1 MFPLILVHLYCKL
14 EQEMFHFYFLQD
26 SNKVSIKFHQFYTE
40 VALWNID
47 TEYGY
52 PFWQEVS

>member
-1 MFPLILVHLYCKL
+1 MFPLILVHLCCTL
-14 EQEMFHFYFLQD
+14 GQEMFHFYFLQD
-26 SNKVSIKFHQFYTE
+26 SNKVSVKFHQFDTE
-40 VALWNID
+40 VALWNIG